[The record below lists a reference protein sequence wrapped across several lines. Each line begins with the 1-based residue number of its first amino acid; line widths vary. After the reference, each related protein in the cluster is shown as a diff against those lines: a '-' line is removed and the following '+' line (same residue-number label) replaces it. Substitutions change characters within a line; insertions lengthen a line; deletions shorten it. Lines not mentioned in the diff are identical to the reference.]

1 MINKIGGMEIMK
13 FAVIGAGNGG
23 QCIAG
28 YLSKLGYFVKLQDKN
43 EELIKLL
50 QEKNNIKLKGKVVG
64 EARLNFIS
72 TDVHQVIEETDII
85 MVVTTA
91 DAHIEVAR
99 EIAPFLQKNQI
110 VILNPG
116 HTGGALEFLHT
127 ILQHGCLNP
136 PVIAETQDLLFS
148 CRATPVG
155 EVNVTGVKKVMDI
168 ASIPSDKVSDIVGVL
183 KDIFPQLRAR
193 PNVLYTSLN
202 NLGAML
208 HPVPTLLNAG
218 RIESQQSFDYYCEGI
233 TKGIANVMEQLDE
246 ERLSIGKALGVDL
259 TSILQWQQEAYGIEA
274 DSIYE
279 ALTGNESYKGIKA
292 PTTLDSRF
300 VTEDVPCG
308 LVPLAN
314 IGRLLGI
321 EMPVTQSFIETAN
334 FILGKDYWKEGRT
347 IGKLGVKNQLE
358 ELKHVIS

>member
-1 MINKIGGMEIMK
+1 MN

-28 YLSKLGYFVKLQDKN
+28 YLSMLGYSVKQQDKN
-43 EELIKLL
+43 GELIKSL
-50 QEKNNIKLKGKVVG
+50 QEKGRIKLKGKVVG
-64 EARLNFIS
+64 EASLDLVT
-72 TDVHQVIEETDII
+72 TDVHQVIEDTDII

-91 DAHIEVAR
+91 DAHMEVAQ

-127 ILQHGCLNP
+127 IIQHGCLNI

-148 CRATPVG
+148 CRAVSVG
-155 EVNVTGVKKVMDI
+155 EVNVSGIKRVMDI
-168 ASIPSDKVSDIVGVL
+168 ASIPSEKASEVVDL
-183 KDIFPQLRAR
+183 FKDIFPQFRAR

-202 NLGAML
+202 NLGAMV

-218 RIESQQSFDYYCEGI
+218 RIESQQSFDYYSEGI
-233 TKGIANVMEQLDE
+233 TKGIANVMEQMDE

-259 TSILQWQQEAYGIEA
+259 TSILQWQYEAYGIEA

-279 ALTGNESYKGIKA
+279 ALTCNESYIGIKA
-292 PTTLDSRF
+292 PKTLDSRF
-300 VTEDVPCG
+300 LTEDVPCG
-308 LVPLAN
+308 LVPLVN

-334 FILGKDYWKEGRT
+334 SLLRKDYRKEGRNLE
-347 IGKLGVKNQLE
+347 KLGIKNHLE
-358 ELKHVIS
+358 ELMHVIS